1 MPMKTKIYYTGLIAA
16 LLVFLGVLFKIQHW
30 PGAFIAL
37 ASGIFILLFV
47 FLPLALWSNYRA
59 EGTRGSAILY
69 IVTWITCL
77 VVLMSMLF
85 KIQHWPGAGYL
96 LIAAIPFPYVVFL
109 PVYLIVTGKDQNHNI
124 YNTVA
129 ILFLLTI
136 VSALSALL
144 SLGVSREKLTDSLLI
159 SGNYYRTEA
168 ALESLASDSGSSALV
183 VKIDEALGILN
194 KYEDARF
201 LNEGITRQQWIDNPQ
216 LLFFSALKPLNSK
229 KSRESAYMLYG
240 DLQSALSDIIGIVKS
255 NTVNKPLSDNVL
267 AIMSMQKSSGAGY
280 YFADALF
287 TSNLQPW
294 EFVYLDGLRVN
305 LMMMKVT
312 AE

>member
-1 MPMKTKIYYTGLIAA
+1 MKTKIYFVGLLAA
-16 LLVFLGVLFKIQHW
+16 LLAFLGVLFKIQHW
-30 PGAFIAL
+30 PGAFFAL
-37 ASGIFILLFV
+37 AGGIFILLFV
-47 FLPLALWSNYRA
+47 FLPLALRSNYKA

-109 PVYLIVTGKDQNHNI
+109 PVYLIVTGRNKNHNI

-144 SLGVSREKLTDSLLI
+144 SLGVTRDKLTDSLLL
-159 SGNYYRTEA
+159 SGNYSRTEA
-168 ALESLASDSGSSALV
+168 ALERVVADNESSALTLKV
-183 VKIDEALGILN
+183 DEALDLLN
-194 KYEDARF
+194 KYEELR
-201 LNEGITRQQWIDNPQ
+201 LLGEGITRQQWIENPYAIFQ
-216 LLFFSALKPLNSK
+216 SSLKPIGSAYT
-229 KSRESAYMLYG
+229 RESTVKIYF
-240 DLQSALSDIIGIVKS
+240 DLQTTLSDLIEMAKGDPG
-255 NTVNKPLSDNVL
+255 NKPLSENIGNML
-267 AIMSMQKSSGAGY
+267 GMQKSSGKGY
-280 YFADALF
+280 LF
-287 TSNLQPW
+287 GDVLFRINLQPW

-305 LMMMKVT
+305 LMMLRLT

>member
-1 MPMKTKIYYTGLIAA
+1 MKTKIYYTGLIAA

-30 PGAFIAL
+30 PGAFFAL
-37 ASGIFILLFV
+37 AGGIFILLFV
-47 FLPLALWSNYRA
+47 FLPFALRSNYKA

-69 IVTWITCL
+69 IVIWITCL

-109 PVYLIVTGKDQNHNI
+109 PVYLIVTGKNQNHNI

-144 SLGVSREKLTDSLLI
+144 SLGVTREKLTDSLLI
-159 SGNYYRTEA
+159 SGNYSRTET
-168 ALESLASDSGSSALV
+168 ALESVVADNESSALTLKV
-183 VKIDEALGILN
+183 DEALDLLN
-194 KYEDARF
+194 KYEDLRF
-201 LNEGITRQQWIDNPQ
+201 LGEGITQQQWIENPYAIFQ
-216 LLFFSALKPLNSK
+216 SSLKPIGSAGT
-229 KSRESAYMLYG
+229 RESVNRLYG
-240 DLQSALSDIIGIVKS
+240 ELQSALSDIIGIVKS
-255 NTVNKPLSDNVL
+255 SSADKPLSDNIGNML
-267 AIMSMQKSSGAGY
+267 GMKKSSGEGY
-280 YFADALF
+280 YFADPLF

-305 LMMMKVT
+305 LMMIKVT

>member
-1 MPMKTKIYYTGLIAA
+1 MKTKIYFVGLLAA

-30 PGAFIAL
+30 PGAAIAL
-37 ASGIFILLFV
+37 TSGIFMLLFV

-59 EGTRGSAILY
+59 EGGRGIGLLY
-69 IVTWITCL
+69 IVIWITCF

-109 PVYLIVTGKDQNHNI
+109 PVYLIVTGRNKSHNI

-144 SLGVSREKLTDSLLI
+144 SLGVTREKLADSLLI
-159 SGNYYRTEA
+159 SGNYNRTES
-168 ALESLASDSGSSALV
+168 ALGTLTAGNGSSALTL
-183 VKIDEALGILN
+183 KIDEALSILN
-194 KYEDARF
+194 KYEDLRF
-201 LNEGITRQQWIDNPQ
+201 LNEGTTRQQYIENPQ
-216 LLFFSALKPLNSK
+216 LLFDYSLKPLNTT
-229 KSRESAYMLYG
+229 KSTESAYLIYG
-240 DLQSALSDIIGIVKS
+240 DLQSALSEIIVMVKA
-255 NTVNKPLSDNVL
+255 NPVNKSLAENII
-267 AIMSMQKSSGAGY
+267 AIMGMQKSSGEGY
-280 YFADALF
+280 YFADVLF
-287 TSNLQPW
+287 KSNLQPW